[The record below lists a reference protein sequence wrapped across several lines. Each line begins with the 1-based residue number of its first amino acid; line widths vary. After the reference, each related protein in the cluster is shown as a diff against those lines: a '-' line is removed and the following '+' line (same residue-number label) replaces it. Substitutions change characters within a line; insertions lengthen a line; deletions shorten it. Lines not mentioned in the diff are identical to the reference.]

1 MNSVTVWTVPL
12 VCFFL
17 SAFAGP
23 AAAQSRIRIRGSDT
37 MLHLNEQW
45 AKRFMEQQ
53 KDLSIEVSGGGSGV
67 GLRSLIAG
75 EVELAAASR
84 ELKPEEVAALTTAD
98 QRPPIRVEVA
108 LDAVA
113 VYVHESN
120 QVAWLTID
128 QLRRIYAGSITNWS
142 EVGGRNAAIHLH
154 SRNNDSGT
162 FAFFMD
168 LVMQGKTMHPSTRM
182 LPSTD
187 AVIAALSRDLR
198 GIGYGGIGYAAGVR
212 SLRIIDT
219 ESNEP
224 IEPSNL
230 NVVTEIYP
238 LSRPLLLYAR
248 ADKLSA
254 QTEAFLR
261 WILGVRGQKIVA
273 EEHYFPLPKSRRV
286 LSLPSVAK
294 AKG

>member
-1 MNSVTVWTVPL
+1 MVLSPL
-12 VCFFL
+12 LKFSLICL
-17 SAFAGP
+17 LALAFTSSTN
-23 AAAQSRIRIRGSDT
+23 AQTRIQIRGSDT

-53 KDLSIEVSGGGSGV
+53 KSLSIEVSGGGSGV

-120 QVAWLTID
+120 QVAWLSID
-128 QLRRIYAGSITNWS
+128 QLRKIYDGSITNWS
-142 EVGGRNAAIHLH
+142 EVGGRNTAIHLH

-187 AVIAALSRDLR
+187 AVTSAISRNLR

-212 SLRIIDT
+212 SVRIIDA

-224 IEPSNL
+224 VEPSNL
-230 NVVTEIYP
+230 NVVTELYP

-254 QTEAFLR
+254 ETEAFLR
-261 WILGVRGQKIVA
+261 WILGVRGQKIVS

-286 LSLPSVAK
+286 LHLPTTDK
-294 AKG
+294 AQR

>member
-1 MNSVTVWTVPL
+1 MNSRLIPV
-12 VCFFL
+12 FL
-17 SAFAGP
+17 LACWIASGHCGAL
-23 AAAQSRIRIRGSDT
+23 AQEQIRIRGSDT

-45 AKRFMEQQ
+45 AKVFMQQ
-53 KDLSIEVSGGGSGV
+53 NKDVSLVVGGGGSGV

-84 ELKPEEVAALTTAD
+84 ELKAEEVAALTTAD
-98 QRPPIRVEVA
+98 QRPPLRVEVA

-113 VYVHESN
+113 VYVHESS
-120 QVAWLTID
+120 QVSWLTIE
-128 QLRRIYAGSITNWS
+128 QLRKIYDGSYTNWS
-142 EVGGRNAAIHLH
+142 EVGGRNAPISLY

-162 FAFFMD
+162 FAFFTE
-168 LVMQGKTMHPSTRM
+168 LVMQGKTMHPSTQM
-182 LPSTD
+182 LPSTE
-187 AVIAALSRDLR
+187 AVTGIVSRNLR

-212 SLRIIDT
+212 SVRIIDT

-224 IEPSNL
+224 VEPSNL
-230 NVVTEIYP
+230 NVVTEMYP

-248 ADKLSA
+248 ADKVTPK
-254 QTEAFLR
+254 TEAFLR

-286 LSLPSVAK
+286 LNLPASAK
-294 AKG
+294 TES